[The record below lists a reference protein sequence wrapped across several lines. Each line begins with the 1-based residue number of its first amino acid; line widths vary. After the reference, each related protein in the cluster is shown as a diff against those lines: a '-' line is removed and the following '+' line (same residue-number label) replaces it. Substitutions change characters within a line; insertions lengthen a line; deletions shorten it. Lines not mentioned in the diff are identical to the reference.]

1 MYDGLRQS
9 IPVIDAAIGKIGRL
23 VGGCAPIC
31 TDQRAQAE
39 LEAFFRDVCVG
50 AAARGMDAFIRSYLD
65 SLLTYGNAVG
75 EIAAAADGR
84 SVAGLYIA
92 PLSDVCIR
100 QGASPLEAKIY
111 VYRDGITPAPAPYPE
126 LILFSALDPPPG
138 QVYGCSLLRGL
149 PFVCD
154 ILMKIYASIGQNF
167 ERMGNL
173 RYAVTYRPGPDAPD
187 QTGAK
192 EIADSI
198 AREWADAMDA
208 ARHGIIRDFVA
219 VGDVDIK
226 VIGADSQMV
235 STEVPVR
242 QMLEQIVAKLG
253 VPPFLL
259 GLNWSTTERMSAQQA
274 DILTSELESYRRLL
288 TPVLVKICTV
298 FLRLRGYACGVDIV
312 WENINLQDELE
323 LANARLT
330 NLRADQL
337 QTQLENRQEG

>member
-1 MYDGLRQS
+1 MRLWKRMKKTAAAAVQTARGRPAADTIQPPHWREWAVYDGLRQS

-31 TDQRAQAE
+31 ADQRAQAE
-39 LEAFFRDVCVG
+39 LELFFRDVRVG
-50 AAARGMDAFIRSYLD
+50 AAAHGMDTFIRCYLD
-65 SLLTYGNAVG
+65 SLLTCGNAVG
-75 EIAAAADGR
+75 EIVSAADGR

-126 LILFSALDPPPG
+126 LLLFSALDPPPG

-154 ILMKIYASIGQNF
+154 ILMKIYASVGQNF

-208 ARHGIIRDFVA
+208 ARHGI
-219 VGDVDIK
+219 
-226 VIGADSQMV
+226 
-235 STEVPVR
+235 
-242 QMLEQIVAKLG
+242 
-253 VPPFLL
+253 
-259 GLNWSTTERMSAQQA
+259 
-274 DILTSELESYRRLL
+274 
-288 TPVLVKICTV
+288 
-298 FLRLRGYACGVDIV
+298 
-312 WENINLQDELE
+312 
-323 LANARLT
+323 
-330 NLRADQL
+330 
-337 QTQLENRQEG
+337 

>member
-1 MYDGLRQS
+1 MRLWKRMKKTAAAAVQTARGRPAADTVQPPHWREWAVYDGLRQS

-23 VGGCAPIC
+23 VGGCAPVC
-31 TDQRAQAE
+31 TDRRAQAE
-39 LEAFFRDVCVG
+39 LEAFFREVRVG
-50 AAARGMDAFIRSYLD
+50 AAARGMDAFIRCYLD
-65 SLLTYGNAVG
+65 SLLTCGNAVG
-75 EIAAAADGR
+75 EIVSAADGR
-84 SVAGLYIA
+84 TVAGLYIA
-92 PLSDVCIR
+92 PLSDVCVR
-100 QGASPLEAKIY
+100 QGTSPLEAKIY

-208 ARHGIIRDFVA
+208 ARHGVIRDFVA

-235 STEVPVR
+235 ST
-242 QMLEQIVAKLG
+242 
-253 VPPFLL
+253 
-259 GLNWSTTERMSAQQA
+259 
-274 DILTSELESYRRLL
+274 
-288 TPVLVKICTV
+288 
-298 FLRLRGYACGVDIV
+298 
-312 WENINLQDELE
+312 
-323 LANARLT
+323 
-330 NLRADQL
+330 
-337 QTQLENRQEG
+337 